1 MCETKQTWL
10 SILPLAREQSP
21 IDATE
26 QKQMIQPLMWLL
38 VSAICVL
45 APMQAAAQS
54 AIRFAD
60 ETAESTDYAITET
73 PAWVKPTTPFDPDLE
88 ATGEDSQGYH
98 NRLLD
103 YQFNGIKS
111 GQSSVWMAVEYKL
124 NNRYGVENYS
134 SIELDFDPTYEFL
147 NLHEVSVL
155 RKGKVIDK
163 LPNSQRE
170 ILQRE
175 SELDALIYDGTHTL
189 AIVLNDVRVGDIV
202 RYSYSLVGENPIFQG
217 LREMS
222 VNTERWS
229 SVDRQYSRLLTTED
243 RPFVRRIRGEG
254 APVSRQVV
262 DGIEETIVD
271 QRGMPELDWEV
282 DIPSRHYD
290 RGLMVFSDIG
300 SWRDVV
306 DWELPMYTLELPA
319 DPQIIEVAVSI
330 RQEHM
335 EDAARIGA
343 ALHWVQDEVRY
354 FGVELGANS
363 HRPSLPSETLA
374 RRFGDCKDKTQ
385 LLIALLHELGFTA
398 EPALVNSDASLE
410 SDAYPYRLH
419 AFDHVIVHLEMDGQS
434 HWLDPTITYQ
444 RGALGET
451 SEPDYGRA
459 LILAEKTESLTEMNA
474 DASALIVKI
483 DKTLVV
489 PATPE
494 AVATF
499 EVSTRK
505 EGPLAD
511 SIRQKI
517 DSMGLRSLGKD
528 YVEYYQDWFD
538 SIEMTARPSY
548 TDTEKNQLTL
558 VEQYEVRDF
567 WMSDENVDR
576 YRWLNADEIMGYLD
590 KPDEAHSRQ
599 YAYAVIHP
607 LLIEENWH
615 VSLPSALRI
624 DDLEAELITPW
635 FEFSKNY
642 ELNASGTELSVSMTW
657 KTLVDEIPKA
667 DLLAYS
673 EAVDEV
679 EDLASLYIE
688 DIPSEVAYDD
698 VTGLFDG
705 SGLDMDESVNLYGGL
720 AGSAAFIVAMGVRRQ
735 RRRNAQNE
743 LQLEREDLS

>member
-1 MCETKQTWL
+1 L
-10 SILPLAREQSP
+10 SS
-21 IDATE
+21 DAAQ
-26 QKQMIQPLMWLL
+26 QKQATLALKWLL
-38 VSAICVL
+38 VSAFCVL

-60 ETAESTDYAITET
+60 ESAESMDYAITDT
-73 PAWVKPTTPFDPDLE
+73 PAWVKPTAPFDPDLE

-111 GQSSVWMAVEYKL
+111 GQSSVWMAIEYKL
-124 NNRYGVENYS
+124 NNHYGVENYS
-134 SIELDFDPTYEFL
+134 SIELDFDPTYEYL

-155 RKGKVIDK
+155 RKGKLIDK
-163 LPNSQRE
+163 LPDSRRE

-189 AIVLNDVRVGDIV
+189 VIVLNDVRVGDIV

-217 LREMS
+217 LREMR

-229 SVDRQYSRLLTTED
+229 SVDRQYTRLLTTED

-254 APVSRQVV
+254 ATVSKQVV

-271 QRGMPELDWEV
+271 QRGMPELDWEE
-282 DIPSRHYD
+282 DIPNRHYD

-306 DWELPMYTLELPA
+306 DWALPMYSLESPA
-319 DPQIIEVAVSI
+319 DPQVLEVANTI
-330 RQEHM
+330 RQEHT

-385 LLIALLHELGFTA
+385 LLIAVLHELGFTA
-398 EPALVNSDASLE
+398 EPALVNSDASLD

-419 AFDHVIVHLEMDGQS
+419 AFDHVIVHLEVDGKS
-434 HWLDPTITYQ
+434 HWLDPTMTYQ

-459 LILAEKTESLTEMNA
+459 LVLADETESLTEMNA
-474 DASALIVKI
+474 AASALIVKI

-494 AVATF
+494 AKASF
-499 EVSTRK
+499 SVSTRK
-505 EGPLAD
+505 QGALAE
-511 SIRQKI
+511 SIRQTI
-517 DSMGLRSLGKD
+517 DSQGLRSLGSD
-528 YVEYYQDWFD
+528 YADYYEDWFD
-538 SIEMTARPSY
+538 GIEMTARPSY
-548 TDTEKNQLTL
+548 SDTELNQLTL
-558 VEQYEVRDF
+558 EEQYEIRDF

-590 KPDEAHSRQ
+590 KPDNAHGRQ

-607 LLIEENWH
+607 VHVEENWH
-615 VSLPSALRI
+615 VTLPSALRL
-624 DDLEAELITPW
+624 DDLEAELTTPW
-635 FEFSKNY
+635 FEFIKHY
-642 ELNASGTELSVSMTW
+642 ELDASGTRLSVSMSW
-657 KTLVDEIPKA
+657 KTRVDEIPKA
-667 DLLAYS
+667 DLVAYS
-673 EAVDEV
+673 EAIDEV

-688 DIPSEVAYDD
+688 DSPAEAGFDE

-705 SGLDMDESVNLYGGL
+705 SDFDIENPVKLYGSL
-720 AGSAAFIVAMGVRRQ
+720 AGSAAFIVAMGVRRK
-735 RRRNAQNE
+735 RRRNTQDE
-743 LQLEREDLS
+743 LLLKRDDLS